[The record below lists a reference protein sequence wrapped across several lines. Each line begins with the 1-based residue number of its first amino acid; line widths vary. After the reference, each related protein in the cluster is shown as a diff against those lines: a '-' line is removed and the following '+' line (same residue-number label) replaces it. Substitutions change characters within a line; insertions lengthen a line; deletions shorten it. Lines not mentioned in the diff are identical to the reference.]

1 MVVVNRG
8 ENNNQNMFYGEYEYK
23 IDEKGR
29 IPLPPRFRKYFS
41 KDGVVL
47 TPGAERCVT
56 IYSVLDWQKLSNTL
70 TTNALGRS
78 KMRKLNR
85 VLFATAFKTVID
97 NQGRIPIPAP
107 LREHAGIGEDAV
119 IAGANTYLE
128 IWDKAAWEA
137 EKQDSQ
143 DQAWQ
148 IIESL
153 EKT

>member
-1 MVVVNRG
+1 
-8 ENNNQNMFYGEYEYK
+8 MFYGEYEYK

-29 IPLPPRFRKYFS
+29 IPVPPRFRNNF

-47 TPGAERCVT
+47 TPGAERCIT
-56 IYSVLDWQKLSNTL
+56 IYTLLDWKKLSTEL
-70 TTNALGRS
+70 TGSALGRS

-85 VLFATAFKTVID
+85 VLFSTAFTTRID

-119 IAGANTYLE
+119 IAGANTYME
-128 IWDKAAWEA
+128 IWDKVTWEA

>member
-1 MVVVNRG
+1 
-8 ENNNQNMFYGEYEYK
+8 MFYGEYEYK

-29 IPLPPRFRKYFS
+29 VPVPPRFRNNFKE
-41 KDGVVL
+41 GVVL
-47 TPGAERCVT
+47 TPGAERCIT
-56 IYSVLDWQKLSNTL
+56 LYTLLDWKKLSTALTGNT
-70 TTNALGRS
+70 LGRS

-85 VLFATAFKTVID
+85 VLFATAFTTRID

-119 IAGANTYLE
+119 IAGDNTYME
-128 IWDKAAWEA
+128 IWDKATWEA

>member
-1 MVVVNRG
+1 
-8 ENNNQNMFYGEYEYK
+8 MFYGEYEYK

-29 IPLPPRFRKYFS
+29 VPVPPRFRNNFKE
-41 KDGVVL
+41 GVVL
-47 TPGAERCVT
+47 TPGAERCIT
-56 IYSVLDWQKLSNTL
+56 LYTLLDWKKLSTALTGNT
-70 TTNALGRS
+70 LGRS

-85 VLFATAFKTVID
+85 VLFATAFTTRID

-119 IAGANTYLE
+119 IAGANTYME
-128 IWDKAAWEA
+128 IWDKATWEA